1 MLQGS
6 KSSRTGAVHCVQ
18 TCPDCVRA
26 QWTHTHDTRLLS
38 VVTAHAAAFSVP
50 PFGYSEQVLCER
62 ISSSLQASSST
73 VGCQLDWP
81 ASPSAAGV
89 WQHVVVGLISLL
101 LARDHT
107 CGPGRWTL
115 VIARW
120 LPCSWQ
126 RETSRGS
133 MNMYRVLSSRVTC
146 LHIERCWRTPHP
158 LWEHLPER

>member
-18 TCPDCVRA
+18 TCPDCVRT

-38 VVTAHAAAFSVP
+38 VVTQPLSVP

-107 CGPGRWTL
+107 CGPGVDPL

-146 LHIERCWRTPHP
+146 SHIERCWRTPHRPP
-158 LWEHLPER
+158 LGAPA